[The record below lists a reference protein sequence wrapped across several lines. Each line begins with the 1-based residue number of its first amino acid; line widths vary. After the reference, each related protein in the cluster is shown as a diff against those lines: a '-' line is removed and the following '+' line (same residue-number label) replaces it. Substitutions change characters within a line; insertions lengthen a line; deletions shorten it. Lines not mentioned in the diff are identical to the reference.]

1 MVCANCG
8 ASSSPQSQFCG
19 NCGTLLVETCTSC
32 GSPFLRLQRF
42 CDQCGADRNRASF
55 YVRQA
60 NAENTAASVNP
71 SRHSAKQ
78 LLESRAAIEG
88 ERKQITVLFADMKG
102 STNLIQDLDPEQ
114 VEQRLR
120 PTLQLMIDAVH
131 RYEGTI
137 NRIEGDG
144 IMALFGAPLA
154 YEDSAVRA
162 AYAALDMQNAVRGA
176 SDAQPAIRVG
186 LHAGEVLVR
195 AVNTDLS
202 VDYDAIGATVHLAA
216 RMEQMAAPGSIY
228 CTASVARLAEGLI
241 EVKSLGP
248 LAVKGFREPLELFEI
263 VAHTSARTRWEVTA
277 ARGLTQF
284 VSRDA
289 ELAILRDAMHQ
300 AVEGHGKLIC
310 VVGEP
315 GAGKSRLVHEVL
327 HSPATSAWTVLKAAT
342 ASYTRNT
349 PYLAFADLIR
359 MWFEIPEQATSDD
372 ARRRVQVKI
381 SAFGD
386 ELLAELPA
394 IHSLLDLQ
402 VDDPE
407 WLALEPAARRHRILA
422 AGKNLIL
429 HVAAMR
435 PLLLWFEDMQ
445 WTDAETRT
453 LLESIAEEVESHR
466 LLIIL
471 TGRPE
476 YEHRWAEKNYYRAI
490 QIEALDKPAAER
502 LVRTM
507 LGNSKVNERLCDL
520 IVRRTDG
527 IPLFIEETIRSL
539 VEHGVLRGRMGA
551 YALTQELQDIKIP
564 ESVQAVL
571 ASRIDLLPPAQRGLL
586 QTASAIGPDIQ
597 VTLLEDVTD
606 TPRPDLR
613 TLLADLQAADFLY
626 QVPNTTTFQFRFKH
640 TLTHEVAYG
649 SLLSKTRQELH
660 GRILR
665 AIESQYSGNLAE
677 MVESLSHHALNAG
690 LWKEAL
696 VYSRQAGDKA
706 VELSAYR
713 EARIFFEQAL
723 QALTYLP
730 QDKTHIQTGIDIRL
744 GLRAILGATTE
755 YPALERYL
763 REAETLAIQIE
774 DRPRLAAISVAQT
787 FVHNWQGDLDAGIE
801 CGERGLSI
809 AKEIKNDRLELS
821 ASSFLGQ
828 AYMWRGDFRKSL
840 ALLRD
845 NQSWTDGPLRQE
857 RIGTTGTS
865 SVLWLGMLAA
875 SHAYLGNF
883 RQAIATAQEACTIA
897 DEVRRPYDMA
907 LAYWY
912 AGFVLSHQGDTAS
925 ALVSLE
931 HGYQI
936 CRSAQISF
944 LVPVLSTS
952 LGHTYSLAGR
962 PDEGVE
968 LLSRAVGYSQFA
980 KFPYGVAWST
990 VYLGFARLLTG
1001 HADSVI
1007 AQANSAVDLAS
1018 RHHYR
1023 AVEASARRLVAE
1035 ARHRSG
1041 QINAAEA
1048 SYLEALKIASDL
1060 GLRPE
1065 IAHCQNGLA
1074 QICFL
1079 LGRTHEGDQL
1089 LHAANLLYSSL
1100 EMPIFPLHVGT
1111 PAQST
1116 RAFTSESR
1124 P

>member
-8 ASSSPQSQFCG
+8 ARNSPQSQFCG
-19 NCGTLLVETCTSC
+19 NCGASLVETCTSC
-32 GSPFLRLQRF
+32 GSPLPRSHRF
-42 CDQCGADRNRASF
+42 CDQCGADRGGTPLYAE
-55 YVRQA
+55 QA
-60 NAENTAASVNP
+60 GAENIAAPVNP
-71 SRHSAKQ
+71 PRHLAKR

-102 STNLIQDLDPEQ
+102 STSLIQDLDPEQ

-176 SDAQPAIRVG
+176 SSVQPAIRVG

-241 EVKSLGP
+241 EVNSLGP

-263 VAHTSARTRWEVTA
+263 VGHTSARTRWEVTA

-284 VSRDA
+284 VSRDS
-289 ELAILRDAMHQ
+289 ELAILRDAMHR

-315 GAGKSRLVHEVL
+315 GAGKSRLVHEIL
-327 HSPATSAWTVLKAAT
+327 NSPDASAWAVLKTAT

-349 PYLAFADLIR
+349 PYLAISNLIR
-359 MWFEIPEQATSDD
+359 TWCEIPEQTTPDD
-372 ARRRVQVKI
+372 IKRRVQVKVSTFGEDLM
-381 SAFGD
+381 SA
-386 ELLAELPA
+386 LPA
-394 IHSLLDLQ
+394 IHSLLDLP
-402 VDDPE
+402 VEDTE
-407 WLALEPAARRHRILA
+407 WLALEPAARRQKILSV
-422 AGKNLIL
+422 GKTLIL
-429 HVAAMR
+429 RGAATR

-453 LLESIAEEVESHR
+453 LLESIAEEIENHR

-471 TGRPE
+471 TFRPE
-476 YEHRWAEKNYYRAI
+476 YEHKWAGKSYYGAI
-490 QIEALDKPAAER
+490 QIEALDGPAAER

-507 LGNSKVNERLCDL
+507 LGNDKTNEQLCDL

-539 VEHGVLRGRMGA
+539 VEHGVLRGRMGS
-551 YALTQELQDIKIP
+551 YDLNQELHDIKIP

-571 ASRIDLLPPAQRGLL
+571 ASRIDLLPPAQRDLL
-586 QTASAIGPDIQ
+586 QTASAIGPDVQ
-597 VTLLEDVTD
+597 VTLLEEVADIQ
-606 TPRPDLR
+606 RHDLR
-613 TLLADLQAADFLY
+613 VLLADLQAADFLY
-626 QVPNTTTFQFRFKH
+626 QVPNTASFQFRFKH
-640 TLTHEVAYG
+640 ALTHEVAYG
-649 SLLSKTRQELH
+649 SLLSKTRQDLH

-665 AIESQYSGNLAE
+665 AIESQYHGNLAE
-677 MVESLSHHALNAG
+677 MVESLSHHALSGG

-713 EARIFFEQAL
+713 EARVFFEQAI
-723 QALTYLP
+723 QALTHLP
-730 QDKTHIQTGIDIRL
+730 QDKAHIQIGIDIRL

-755 YPALERYL
+755 YPTLERCL
-763 REAETLAIQIE
+763 REAEALAISIE

-809 AKEIKNDRLELS
+809 AREIKNSRLELS

-828 AYMWRGDFRKSL
+828 AYMWRGDFRLSL
-840 ALLRD
+840 ALLRE
-845 NQSWTDGPLRQE
+845 NQSWTNGPLRQE

-883 RQAIATAQEACTIA
+883 RQATAAAQEACAIA

-912 AGFVLSHQGDTAS
+912 AGFVLSHQGDTTG

-936 CRSAQISF
+936 CRSAQIGF

-962 PDEGVE
+962 ANEGVE
-968 LLSRAVGYSQFA
+968 LLTRAVGFSQVA

-990 VYLGFARLLTG
+990 VYLGFAKLLTG
-1001 HADSVI
+1001 RTDGVI
-1007 AQANSAVDLAS
+1007 AKAESAIDLAT
-1018 RHHYR
+1018 RHDYR
-1023 AVEASARRLVAE
+1023 AVEASARRLMAE
-1035 ARHRSG
+1035 ACHRNG
-1041 QINAAEA
+1041 QLDAAEA
-1048 SYLEALKIASDL
+1048 SYLEALKIASEL

-1065 IAHCQNGLA
+1065 MAHCQSGLA
-1074 QICFL
+1074 QTYFQ
-1079 LGRTHEGDQL
+1079 LGRTPEGDQL
-1089 LHAANLLYSSL
+1089 LHAANTLYAKL
-1100 EMPIFPLHVGT
+1100 EMPVSPASVNLVTQGVGT
-1111 PAQST
+1111 
-1116 RAFTSESR
+1116 RAPE
-1124 P
+1124 

>member
-8 ASSSPQSQFCG
+8 ARNSPQSQFCG
-19 NCGTLLVETCTSC
+19 NCGASLVEACMTC
-32 GSPFLRLQRF
+32 GSPLPRSQKF
-42 CDQCGADRNRASF
+42 CDQCGTDRGSAPL
-55 YVRQA
+55 Y
-60 NAENTAASVNP
+60 
-71 SRHSAKQ
+71 AKQ
-78 LLESRAAIEG
+78 AGMENIAAPINLPRHLAKRLLESRAAIEG

-102 STNLIQDLDPEQ
+102 STSLIQDLDPEQ

-162 AYAALDMQNAVRGA
+162 AYAALDMQNAMRGA

-228 CTASVARLAEGLI
+228 CTANVARLAEGLI
-241 EVKSLGP
+241 TVNSLGP
-248 LAVKGFREPLELFEI
+248 RAVKGFREPLELFEI
-263 VAHTSARTRWEVTA
+263 VGHTSARTRWEVTA
-277 ARGLTQF
+277 ARGLTKF

-289 ELAILRDAMHQ
+289 ELGILRDAMHE
-300 AVEGHGKLIC
+300 AVAGRGRLIC

-315 GAGKSRLVHEVL
+315 GAGKSRLVHEIL
-327 HSPATSAWTVLKAAT
+327 HSPDAAAWTVLKTAT

-349 PYLAFADLIR
+349 PYLAFSNLIR
-359 MWFEIPEQATSDD
+359 TWFEIPEQATSDD
-372 ARRRVQVKI
+372 VKRRIQAKI
-381 SAFGD
+381 SSFGED
-386 ELLAELPA
+386 LISAIPA
-394 IHSLLDLQ
+394 IHSLLDLP
-402 VDDPE
+402 VEDAE
-407 WLALEPAARRHRILA
+407 WLALEPMARRQKILA
-422 AGKNLIL
+422 AGKSLIL
-429 HVAAMR
+429 RGAGSR

-453 LLESIAEEVESHR
+453 LLESIADEIESHR

-471 TGRPE
+471 TCRPE
-476 YEHRWAEKNYYRAI
+476 YEHKWAGKNYYSAI
-490 QIEALDKPAAER
+490 QVEALNGPAAER

-507 LGNSKVNERLCDL
+507 LGNDNTNEQLCDL

-539 VEHGVLRGRMGA
+539 VERGVLRGRMGS
-551 YALTQELQDIKIP
+551 YDLVRELNDIKIP

-571 ASRIDLLPPAQRGLL
+571 ASRIDLLAPAQRDLL
-586 QTASAIGPDIQ
+586 QTASAIGPD
-597 VTLLEDVTD
+597 VHAALLEEIAEI
-606 TPRPDLR
+606 PRIDLQA
-613 TLLADLQAADFLY
+613 LLADLQAADFLY
-626 QVPNTTTFQFRFKH
+626 QVPNTASFQFRFKH
-640 TLTHEVAYG
+640 ALTHEVAYSG
-649 SLLSKTRQELH
+649 LLSKTRQELH

-677 MVESLSHHALNAG
+677 MVESLSHHALNGG

-713 EARIFFEQAL
+713 EAHIFFEQAI
-723 QALTYLP
+723 QALAHLP
-730 QDKTHIQTGIDIRL
+730 QDKTHIQIGIDIRL

-755 YPALERYL
+755 YPTLERCL
-763 REAETLAIQIE
+763 REAEAMAHSIE
-774 DRPRLAAISVAQT
+774 DRPRLAAINVAQT
-787 FVHNWQGDLDAGIE
+787 FVHNWQGDLDAGVE
-801 CGERGLSI
+801 CGERGLRI
-809 AKEIKNDRLELS
+809 AREIKNNLLELS

-828 AYMWRGDFRKSL
+828 AYMWRGDFRQSL
-840 ALLRD
+840 ALLRE
-845 NQSWTDGPLRQE
+845 NQSWTSGPLRQE

-883 RQAIATAQEACTIA
+883 RQASAAAQQACAIA

-912 AGFVLSHQGDTAS
+912 AGFVLSHQGDAAG
-925 ALVSLE
+925 ALTSLE

-952 LGHTYSLAGR
+952 LGHTYSLIGR
-962 PDEGVE
+962 ASDGVE
-968 LLSRAVGYSQFA
+968 LLARAVGFSQSA

-990 VYLGFARLLTG
+990 VYLGFAKLLAG
-1001 HADSVI
+1001 RADGVT
-1007 AQANSAVDLAS
+1007 AEAEGALDLAT

-1023 AVEASARRLVAE
+1023 AVEASARRLMAE
-1035 ARHRSG
+1035 ACHRSK
-1041 QINAAEA
+1041 QLDAAET
-1048 SYLEALKIASDL
+1048 SYLEALKIASEL

-1065 IAHCQNGLA
+1065 MAHCQRGLA
-1074 QICFL
+1074 QTYFQM
-1079 LGRTHEGDQL
+1079 GRSTEGDQL
-1089 LHAANLLYSSL
+1089 LYIADALYANL
-1100 EMPIFPLHVGT
+1100 EMPIS
-1111 PAQST
+1111 PASLSSSAQGVVA
-1116 RAFTSESR
+1116 RG
-1124 P
+1124 

>member
-8 ASSSPQSQFCG
+8 ARNSPQSQFCG
-19 NCGTLLVETCTSC
+19 NCGASLAESCASC
-32 GSPFLRLQRF
+32 GSPLPQSHRF
-42 CDQCGADRNRASF
+42 CDQCGADRGATPF
-55 YVRQA
+55 YA
-60 NAENTAASVNP
+60 AKNGTENIAAPVDP
-71 SRHSAKQ
+71 PRHLAKR
-78 LLESRAAIEG
+78 LLESRAAVEG

-102 STNLIQDLDPEQ
+102 STSLIQDLDPEQ

-120 PTLQLMIDAVH
+120 PTLQVMIDAVH

-176 SDAQPAIRVG
+176 SDMQPAIRVG
-186 LHAGEVLVR
+186 LHAGDVLVR

-228 CTASVARLAEGLI
+228 CTATVARLAEGLI
-241 EVKSLGP
+241 TANSLGHR
-248 LAVKGFREPLELFEI
+248 AVKGFREPLELFEI
-263 VAHTSARTRWEVTA
+263 VGHTSARTRWEVMA

-289 ELAILRDAMHQ
+289 ELAILRDTMHT
-300 AVEGHGKLIC
+300 AVEGHGRLIC
-310 VVGEP
+310 VVGAP
-315 GAGKSRLVHEVL
+315 GTGKSRLVHEIL
-327 HSPATSAWTVLKAAT
+327 HSPDASAWAVLKTAT

-349 PYLAFADLIR
+349 PYLAFSNLIR
-359 MWFEIPEQATSDD
+359 TWCEIPEQATPDD
-372 ARRRVQVKI
+372 VKRRVQAKL
-381 SAFGD
+381 SAFGQD
-386 ELLAELPA
+386 LMSALPA
-394 IHSLLDLQ
+394 IHSLLDLPVQ
-402 VDDPE
+402 DAE
-407 WLALEPAARRHRILA
+407 WLALEPAARRQKILA
-422 AGKNLIL
+422 AGKALIL
-429 HVAAMR
+429 HGAATR

-453 LLESIAEEVESHR
+453 LLESIAEEIESHR
-466 LLIIL
+466 LLIIM
-471 TGRPE
+471 TSRPE
-476 YEHRWAEKNYYRAI
+476 YEHKWTGKNYYRAI
-490 QIEALDKPAAER
+490 QIGALDGSAAKR
-502 LVRTM
+502 LVRAM
-507 LGNSKVNERLCDL
+507 LGNDKTNEQLCDL

-539 VEHGVLRGRMGA
+539 VECGVLRGHMGA
-551 YALTQELQDIKIP
+551 YDRIQQLDDIKIP

-571 ASRIDLLPPAQRGLL
+571 ASRIDLLAPSQRDLL
-586 QTASAIGPDIQ
+586 QTASVIGPDVQ
-597 VTLLEDVTD
+597 VTLLEEVADIQQHE
-606 TPRPDLR
+606 LR
-613 TLLADLQAADFLY
+613 SLLADLQAADFLY
-626 QVPNTTTFQFRFKH
+626 QVPNTASFQFRFKH
-640 TLTHEVAYG
+640 ALTHEVAYG
-649 SLLSKTRQELH
+649 SLLSKTRHELH
-660 GRILR
+660 GRVLR
-665 AIESQYSGNLAE
+665 AIESQYRGNLAE
-677 MVESLSHHALNAG
+677 MVESLSHHAVSGG
-690 LWKEAL
+690 LWKDAL

-713 EARIFFEQAL
+713 EARVFFEQAL
-723 QALTYLP
+723 QALTHLP
-730 QDKTHIQTGIDIRL
+730 QDTAHIQIGIDIRL

-755 YPALERYL
+755 YPALEKCL
-763 REAETLAIQIE
+763 REAEALAISIE

-809 AKEIKNDRLELS
+809 AKEIKNSRLELS

-828 AYMWRGDFRKSL
+828 AYMWRGDFRQSL

-845 NQSWTDGPLRQE
+845 NQSWTNGPLRQE

-875 SHAYLGNF
+875 SHAYLGSF
-883 RQAIATAQEACTIA
+883 RQAIATAQEACAIA

-912 AGFVLSHQGDTAS
+912 AGFVRSHQGDTTG

-944 LVPVLSTS
+944 LIPVLSTS

-962 PDEGVE
+962 TGEGVE
-968 LLSRAVGYSQFA
+968 LLGRAVGFSQFA

-1001 HADSVI
+1001 HTDGVI
-1007 AQANSAVDLAS
+1007 AQAQSAIDLAS

-1023 AVEASARRLVAE
+1023 AVEASARRLMAE
-1035 ARHRSG
+1035 ACHRNG
-1041 QINAAEA
+1041 QMDAAEA
-1048 SYLEALKIASDL
+1048 HYLEALAVASDL

-1065 IAHCQNGLA
+1065 VAHCQSGLA
-1074 QICFL
+1074 QTYFQF
-1079 LGRTHEGDQL
+1079 GRTNEGDQL
-1089 LHAANLLYSSL
+1089 LHAANALYSNL
-1100 EMPIFPLHVGT
+1100 EMPVLPTSLSLATQGAGARSGT
-1111 PAQST
+1111 T
-1116 RAFTSESR
+1116 
-1124 P
+1124 